1 MFIELIPQRKLHGGG
16 QMGGRVGIFF
26 FLLQKIDFFFF
37 SEFVGWKKNL
47 QNNFSAGKQLNFLLC
62 CSSKEE
68 FTPC

>member
-1 MFIELIPQRKLHGGG
+1 MGEGKWGEEL
-16 QMGGRVGIFF
+16 GIFF

-37 SEFVGWKKNL
+37 RVCWMEKKNL